1 MSKMSE
7 LSQILDDMIACGENM
22 IQAANALKEIFSSTE
37 ESPAPTAKAE
47 KADTPNVTEKTP
59 PAKTYE
65 FADVRKAFSAKSHKG
80 YTEQVKA
87 LITRYGAGK
96 LSDIKK
102 EDYPALMSDLE
113 VIGCENTHD

>member
-37 ESPAPTAKAE
+37 EFPAPAAKVD
-47 KADTPNVTEKTP
+47 KPKKTKEMP

-65 FADVRKAFSAKSHKG
+65 FADVRKAFSAKSHEG

-113 VIGCENTHD
+113 VIGCENTHA